1 MPSDDA
7 LVGWVNGYQP
17 HPGFS
22 VLPLRFWKCPK
33 LLELQSHL
41 VQAFVRW
48 NAIERALAMSPTW
61 AHGRG
66 PACGGPSLAL
76 PRFQVLRAHP
86 PGSYCWGLYWSRG
99 EC

>member
-7 LVGWVNGYQP
+7 LVGWVKGYQP
-17 HPGFS
+17 HPEFS

-48 NAIERALAMSPTW
+48 KAIECARDERQIGTRLL
-61 AHGRG
+61 
-66 PACGGPSLAL
+66 PS
-76 PRFQVLRAHP
+76 VW
-86 PGSYCWGLYWSRG
+86 GS
-99 EC
+99 